1 MLTDSGCMLTFP
13 LSRLRY
19 HLLPEPLAFTT
30 GTSPELLIVDPILAA
45 ALLVLALWAAD
56 PAFVA
61 AHWHQ
66 LAG

>member
-1 MLTDSGCMLTFP
+1 M
-13 LSRLRY
+13 
-19 HLLPEPLAFTT
+19 
-30 GTSPELLIVDPILAA
+30 VDPVLTA

-61 AHWHQ
+61 AYWHE